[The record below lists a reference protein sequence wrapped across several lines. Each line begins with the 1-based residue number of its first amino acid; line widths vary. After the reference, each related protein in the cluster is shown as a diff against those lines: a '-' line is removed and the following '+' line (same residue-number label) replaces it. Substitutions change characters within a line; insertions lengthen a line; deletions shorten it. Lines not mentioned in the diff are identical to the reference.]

1 MLLKSPRAIAAIS
14 VTLIQGFVASHPLIG
29 IADPDSIRLVYS
41 TTEPTL
47 PLHLQE
53 IWNLASSKVGLIYM
67 AVVIPSLI
75 CEYLNAPLSG

>member
-1 MLLKSPRAIAAIS
+1 MVTIS
-14 VTLIQGFVASHPLIG
+14 ITLIQGFVPSYVVANK
-29 IADPDSIRLVYS
+29 ADLDPTRLVYS

-53 IWNLASSKVGLIYM
+53 IWNLASSKIGLVYM

-75 CEYLNAPLSG
+75 CKPSAVTSLG